1 MRQETLVTLT
11 LAAQNKYVDNKLDI
25 EDILDGKIE
34 CKDSKSDAELF

>member
-1 MRQETLVTLT
+1 MRQETLVTPT